1 MDKIYNISVSP
12 HVRKNISTQRI
23 MGDVLIALLPVCLFG
38 IWHFGLA
45 ALRVLVASV
54 TSCVVSEI
62 LFQFI
67 VGRRVTVDDLSA
79 AVTGVILAI
88 NLPATVPLWVPVL
101 GGAFAIVIV
110 KQLYGGLGQNFMNPA
125 VAARCFLL
133 ISFGSIMANY
143 PAIDGVSGAT
153 PLAVLKEGGEVNL
166 LDMFLGTTSG
176 VIGETSVP
184 AILLGFIYLVARKV
198 IQIRIPAI
206 YVGST
211 VAFVA
216 IFHLLTTGE
225 LPTVQYLVAHACG
238 GGLLL
243 GAVFMATDYVS
254 CPVTSSGKII
264 YGVLLGFLTALIR
277 IFSNSPE
284 GVSYAIIISNMVS
297 PLIEKITVPK
307 AFGKEG
313 KRK

>member
-1 MDKIYNISVSP
+1 MSKIF
-12 HVRKNISTQRI
+12 NISTSPHIRKDISTQAI

-38 IWHFGLA
+38 IYNFGLS
-45 ALRVLVASV
+45 ALRVIIAAV

-62 LFQFI
+62 LFQFA
-67 VGRRVTVDDLSA
+67 VGKKVTAGDLSA
-79 AVTGVILAI
+79 AVTGVILGI

-101 GGAFAIVIV
+101 GGAFAIIIV
-110 KQLYGGLGQNFMNPA
+110 KQLFGGLGQNFMNPA
-125 VAARCFLL
+125 LAARCFLL
-133 ISFGSIMANY
+133 ISFASIMTNY
-143 PAIDGVSGAT
+143 PAVDGVSGAT
-153 PLAVLKEGGEVNL
+153 PLAVVKAGGEFDVLN
-166 LDMFLGTTSG
+166 MFFGTHSG
-176 VIGETSVP
+176 VIGETSVL

-198 IQIRIPAI
+198 ILIRIPVL

-211 VAFVA
+211 IVFVA
-216 IFHLLTTGE
+216 LFQFLSTGE
-225 LPTVQYLVAHACG
+225 LPTAEFLLAHLFG

-254 CPVTSSGKII
+254 CPVTNSGKVI
-264 YGVLLGFLTALIR
+264 YGVLLGFLTAIIR
-277 IFSNSPE
+277 IFSGSAE

-313 KRK
+313 AR